1 MPHSPHSTPPPRA
14 LFFANFLLHSTPPTV
29 PHLTAPR
36 RQLRAD
42 LQTPGQMG
50 AGSKW
55 KLKEGSG
62 FRVLATVS
70 GGRTK
75 WGLRNIT
82 PIILA
87 PFSPNSRPTARETL
101 VRSLRKSPQTAST
114 VPIPPSPL
122 GQGGGC
128 GDRRKYSWSS
138 PAESQGRTGWQNPGV
153 SPHRAPRLPKPG
165 QRPPA
170 RSAPSAGTTLAL
182 TFPGSAGRGQ
192 SGVQRTFQV
201 RGCGARGSALRWV
214 STRKPVTSS
223 KRVRS
228 LGRAPH
234 SCVREA
240 ACPLEGGTPQRH
252 RQTCESRFPP
262 LHPEQGTETR
272 DPSTPRR
279 PSPDQRGARLQV
291 SPRLCGRWARR
302 RSSPL
307 SLDPTHRPSRTYL
320 SWRCTH
326 RTIQL
331 KSHPLASLPRVPA
344 KRGA

>member
-1 MPHSPHSTPPPRA
+1 
-14 LFFANFLLHSTPPTV
+14 
-29 PHLTAPR
+29 
-36 RQLRAD
+36 
-42 LQTPGQMG
+42 MG

-62 FRVLATVS
+62 SRVLATVS

-87 PFSPNSRPTARETL
+87 PFSPNSRPTAREKL

-201 RGCGARGSALRWV
+201 RGRGARGSALRWV

-240 ACPLEGGTPQRH
+240 ACPWKGALLGGTVKPVSPASH
-252 RQTCESRFPP
+252 
-262 LHPEQGTETR
+262 
-272 DPSTPRR
+272 PSTRSRAQRRETLPRR
-279 PSPDQRGARLQV
+279 A
-291 SPRLCGRWARR
+291 A
-302 RSSPL
+302 
-307 SLDPTHRPSRTYL
+307 
-320 SWRCTH
+320 
-326 RTIQL
+326 
-331 KSHPLASLPRVPA
+331 LPRTSAELGSRSPHACVGAGHGGGAPPFPSIPPTAPA
-344 KRGA
+344 ALTCPGGAHTEPYN